1 MHATS
6 DHAGRPLLPNSN
18 PFRSASLRNKK
29 SLKLSIFRIPNS
41 FSFVTSVLIR
51 NACLLVYPQL
61 HRAWSSHKHCFDVS
75 EHVIP
80 LGGIGA
86 QTQFSHILGFH
97 FRAVF
102 RSLSPVQTRVLN
114 VECPDRRGL
123 VHAVTGVLLGE
134 SLNVVGNQEFV
145 DPTSNRFF
153 MRTEIEGHFDEPRVI
168 SKLHAALG
176 HDAIVRFPPLAPKRI
191 VMLASKEHHC
201 VADVLVRHMFREL
214 NCTLLAVIANHETL
228 RPLVESFRIP
238 FHCTPSV
245 EGAREAHE
253 DALLKTLAGYEF
265 DYLVLAKYMRILS
278 PSFVDRFA
286 HRIINIHH
294 SFLPA
299 FVGARPYQQAY
310 ERGVKVIGA
319 TAHFVTSDLD
329 QGPIIVQQVIPVDH
343 THSPQDLAASG
354 HNVEQMV
361 LARAL
366 KLVFEDRVFL
376 CGNRTIL
383 FD

>member
-1 MHATS
+1 MHT
-6 DHAGRPLLPNSN
+6 
-18 PFRSASLRNKK
+18 
-29 SLKLSIFRIPNS
+29 RI
-41 FSFVTSVLIR
+41 
-51 NACLLVYPQL
+51 
-61 HRAWSSHKHCFDVS
+61 
-75 EHVIP
+75 
-80 LGGIGA
+80 
-86 QTQFSHILGFH
+86 
-97 FRAVF
+97 
-102 RSLSPVQTRVLN
+102 LN

-123 VHAVTGVLLGE
+123 VHAITGVLLGE

-145 DPTSNRFF
+145 DPSTRRFF
-153 MRTEIEGHFDEPRVI
+153 MRTEIDGEVDEPRVL
-168 SKLHAALG
+168 SKLQTALG
-176 HDAIVRFPPLAPKRI
+176 AGAIIRFPPLAAKRI
-191 VMLASKEHHC
+191 VVLASKEHHC
-201 VADVLVRHMFREL
+201 VADLLVRHMFGEL

-238 FHCTPSV
+238 FHYIPAA

-253 DALLKTLAGYEF
+253 DALLKTLAGYDLE
-265 DYLVLAKYMRILS
+265 YLVLAKYMRILS
-278 PSFVDRFA
+278 PAFVQRFA

-299 FVGARPYQQAY
+299 FIGARPYQQAY

-319 TAHFVTSDLD
+319 TAHFVTADLD

-354 HNVEQMV
+354 HDVEQMV